1 MFDRAK
7 SQLHILVCVADSK
20 DLDESVS
27 DRTRRLAIAY
37 VDGLDPENADDDSY
51 PRSFDECMTKM
62 LERYGAEIALAG
74 NRVVGHRSAEL
85 LHGQFDYDDPRAREV
100 ALLIAAE
107 LDFCSPLHARQNL
120 ALAEIFEALGD
131 ALSTH
136 GLTDLSVLAFRRATR
151 LYALSEDRRGEERCG
166 IRFARANTAA
176 TKSRVRRWAGHA
188 AFLLCGYGY
197 RPSYLLGWVVGQVLV
212 FTAVGLLLA
221 GDIAWTTTVYL
232 TVTAFLDPIGPDDAR
247 AVGSSAHPLFALES
261 WMGAVSMSVFFALL
275 VRKWFRL

>member
-1 MFDRAK
+1 MFDRAN

-51 PRSFDECMTKM
+51 PRSFDECVTKM

-151 LYALSEDRRGEERCG
+151 LYALSEDRRGEELR
-166 IRFARANTAA
+166 ISALVSARLGGWSGLGFHCCRLA
-176 TKSRVRRWAGHA
+176 TRG
-188 AFLLCGYGY
+188 GY
-197 RPSYLLGWVVGQVLV
+197 RVDDNRV
-212 FTAVGLLLA
+212 FDGHRVS
-221 GDIAWTTTVYL
+221 
-232 TVTAFLDPIGPDDAR
+232 
-247 AVGSSAHPLFALES
+247 GSDRS
-261 WMGAVSMSVFFALL
+261 
-275 VRKWFRL
+275 R